1 MYPYLLPE
9 IFGKAIPM
17 YGVMTALGY
26 LAAIFYCLQYRER
39 LGLNKDKLL
48 DIIFYLI
55 LGALIGG
62 KLFFILFNYD
72 AFSASTLIEKLRYG
86 FVFFGGLIGAG
97 AAGLWAVRK
106 NKIPFFKAAD
116 FFAPAVAL
124 GHAIG
129 RVGCFLAG
137 CCYGKEA
144 PQYLG
149 VRFTSPDSLVPD
161 HLHGHALYP
170 VQIIE
175 AGLVFI
181 LFLALNKMAK
191 KPQKEGNLTAAYVL
205 GYSLIRFFTEF
216 MRADDRGRFFLG
228 LSPSQII
235 ALILAAATA
244 AFLAKRNYAKKTNDN
259 I

>member
-1 MYPYLLPE
+1 MYPYLLPDF
-9 IFGKAIPM
+9 FGHTVPM

-26 LAAIFYCLQYRER
+26 LAAILYCLQNRDR
-39 LGLNKDKLL
+39 LALNKEKLL

-62 KLFFILFNYD
+62 KLFFILFNHD
-72 AFSASTLIEKLRYG
+72 AFSASTFIEKLRYG

-124 GHAIG
+124 GHSIG
-129 RVGCFLAG
+129 RIGCFLAG

-144 PQYLG
+144 PRYLG
-149 VRFTSPDSLVPD
+149 VRFTDPDSLVPQ

-170 VQIIE
+170 VQLIE
-175 AGLVFI
+175 AVLVFM
-181 LFLALNKMAK
+181 LFLILNRLAK
-191 KPQKEGNLTAAYVL
+191 KPQKEGNLTAVYVL
-205 GYSLIRFFTEF
+205 GYSLIRFLTEF
-216 MRADDRGRFFLG
+216 MRADDRGGFFLG

-244 AFLAKRNYAKKTNDN
+244 AFLAKRNYAKKTNNN